1 MVSRMKRLKDNKHM
15 LYVLKNARPCLRNA
29 ILKTADSEV
38 IKTLCEI
45 TLNTLKG
52 NHTPSGKMYNQLC
65 KYKKG
70 MRKLVS
76 AKRSVPRQRKI
87 LVQQGGFL
95 PVLLGSVLS
104 GVIGSIIEKY
114 VQK

>member
-1 MVSRMKRLKDNKHM
+1 M
-15 LYVLKNARPCLRNA
+15 LYVLKKARPNLRNA
-29 ILKTADSEV
+29 IIKNADPEV

-52 NHTPSGKMYNQLC
+52 NHMPHGKIYNSLC
-65 KYKKG
+65 KYKKS
-70 MRKLVS
+70 MRTLVK
-76 AKRSVPRQRKI
+76 AKRSVPSQRKI
-87 LVQQGGFL
+87 LIQRGGFL

-104 GVIGSIIEKY
+104 GVIGSLIDKY

>member
-1 MVSRMKRLKDNKHM
+1 M
-15 LYVLKNARPCLRNA
+15 LYVLRNAKPSLRRAIIKNAEP
-29 ILKTADSEV
+29 EV

-52 NHTPSGKMYNQLC
+52 NHMPHGKIYNSLC
-65 KYKKG
+65 KYKKS
-70 MRKLVS
+70 MRKLIH
-76 AKRSVPRQRKI
+76 AKRSTPKQRNI

-104 GVIGSIIEKY
+104 GVIGSLIEKY
-114 VQK
+114 VPK